1 VNPWFSWSYVTD
13 NSSILRHATTQH
25 ITLTV
30 VSVTA
35 AFLIAF
41 PLALVVR
48 RWPRL
53 ETLILGAA
61 GALYAIPSL
70 ALFVALQPSL
80 GLNARTAEVGL
91 TMYALMIVL
100 RNIIT
105 GLDGVPDDVRE
116 AARGMGYSAPRLL
129 VQVELPIALPAIVA
143 GLRVATVSTIGLAT
157 IGAYVGSG
165 GLGALILEG
174 FNNFYRAEIMTA
186 SILCV
191 LLAVVADALFVVV
204 QRLLTPWARR

>member
-1 VNPWFSWSYVTD
+1 
-13 NSSILRHATTQH
+13 
-25 ITLTV
+25 
-30 VSVTA
+30 
-35 AFLIAF
+35 
-41 PLALVVR
+41 
-48 RWPRL
+48 
-53 ETLILGAA
+53 LILGAA